1 MHCGEYIGYSNRCLV
16 CGEWLDGSSCS
27 VHGDVCQVE
36 YWRKFHNGTWW
47 EVYYPL
53 SNIRRSFNLTEYVE
67 HEAASMLQDISIVM
81 VGLKKRIGLER
92 HLVVVLLYFLLLFLN
107 RIFIVPL

>member
-1 MHCGEYIGYSNRCLV
+1 MKKLMNRINQFR
-16 CGEWLDGSSCS
+16 D
-27 VHGDVCQVE
+27 DRD
-36 YWRKFHNGTWW
+36 WRKFHNGTWW

-67 HEAASMLQDISIVM
+67 HEAACMLQDIDQDGYVDLVLRQNTSTWGISIVM